1 MGRSMLIV
9 VVLMSTI
16 FAQIII
22 TLNRRMAET
31 PDVMVRNLL
40 TKEVEGVCD
49 YSLRNAIRNAGS
61 MQLLQVS
68 GQVSYMW
75 RYNNFR
81 IGNCIVDSTSYTF
94 VGSANHYKIKTY
106 VRGMMQG
113 QTVSHTAEMAFNY
126 PVSTLGGKPNVF
138 YYEFEEF
145 LLFPWLFEEN
155 RYIVDSSDNAYTAEN
170 SGYLVS
176 CTVPWGG
183 AFSQY
188 TAQFNGYEAYF
199 QVGQD
204 GSAPMINAAGDFS
217 IVCFAK
223 IDKDGRLFNS
233 SNQGTIIWIPSDP
246 YDTNTP
252 SGTHPGQN
260 LRQKPAA
267 AIYYSTSDSKIH
279 FVTTL
284 NNSAKT
290 VLDIGVAY
298 TRTAQTHIQLLS
310 NILNPSHTDY
320 PWVSLGMTFS
330 GGVFKAYIN
339 GVLRQTVNSGQTCGA
354 MPSPYGMTMGRRD
367 LRGSG
372 VSYSDYKYYTG
383 LIDQIGM
390 SDRAISDAEML
401 TWHQGAQFQ
410 NSMLYIHD

>member
-9 VVLMSTI
+9 VILMSI
-16 FAQIII
+16 VFAQVIIN
-22 TLNRRMAET
+22 LNRRMSDT
-31 PDVMVRNLL
+31 PDLMVRNLL

-61 MQLLQVS
+61 MQALQVS
-68 GQVSYMW
+68 GELSYMW
-75 RYNNFR
+75 RFNNFH

-94 VGSANHYKIKTY
+94 VGSANHYKVKTY
-106 VRGMMQG
+106 VRGVMQG

-126 PVSTLGGKPNVF
+126 PVSTIGGKPNVF

-145 LLFPWLFEEN
+145 LFFPWLFEEN
-155 RYIVDSSDNAYTAEN
+155 RYVVDSSDNEYTASN

-176 CTVPWGG
+176 ATVPWGG

-188 TAQFNGYEAYF
+188 TAQFNGYESYF
-199 QVGQD
+199 TVGGD

-217 IVCFAK
+217 LVCFTK

-233 SNQGTIIWIPSDP
+233 NNQGTIIWIPSDP

-252 SGTHPGQN
+252 SGTHPGLN
-260 LRQKPAA
+260 LRQKPSA
-267 AIYYSTSDSKIH
+267 AIYYSTSDGKIH

-284 NNSAKT
+284 NNSSKT
-290 VLDIGVAY
+290 VLDASVSY
-298 TRTAQTHIQLLS
+298 TRTAQTHIALLL

-320 PWVSLGMTFS
+320 PWISLGMTFS
-330 GGVFKAYIN
+330 GGVLKSYIN
-339 GVLRQTVNSGQTCGA
+339 GVLARTINSGETCGA
-354 MPSPYGMTMGRRD
+354 MPSEYGMTMGRRD

-372 VSYSDYKYYTG
+372 VSYSDYKYFTG
-383 LIDQIGM
+383 LMDQVGM
-390 SDRAISDAEML
+390 QDRALTDAEML